1 VDQILD
7 ATGEDRDVAIARA
20 GAALRDGEIVVV
32 PTDTLYGVAADAFNP
47 RGTRR
52 IFEAKERPRSIPLP
66 ILLRSPKQLPGVCPA
81 LPDGAEP
88 LMAAYWPGPLTIV
101 VPAQT
106 GLRWDLGDNEGTV
119 AVRMPMDEVAL
130 AVIRDVGP
138 LAVTGANRSG
148 QPPPTTVE
156 EAREQLGGQVRH
168 YLDGGPRQARTAS
181 TIVDLTRREPAVLRE
196 GAVPGEDALA
206 VACGDLD
213 PLEAAARFDE
223 LRDGGQRGGSHER
236 GAGT

>member
-1 VDQILD
+1 VDQVLD
-7 ATGEDRDVAIARA
+7 ATGEERDVAVARA
-20 GAALRDGEIVVV
+20 GAALREGEIVVL
-32 PTDTLYGVAADAFNP
+32 PTDTFYGVAADAFNP

-52 IFEAKERPRSIPLP
+52 IFEAKGHPRSIPLP

-81 LPDGAEP
+81 LPDGAEA

-119 AVRMPMDEVAL
+119 AVRMPLDEVAL

-148 QPPPTTVE
+148 EPPPTTVE
-156 EAREQLGGQVRH
+156 QAREQLGALVRH
-168 YLDGGPRQARTAS
+168 YLDGGPRDARTAS
-181 TIVDLTRREPAVLRE
+181 TIVALTRREPAVLRE
-196 GAVPGEDALA
+196 GAVPGEDALD
-206 VACGDLD
+206 VARGELD
-213 PLEAAARFDE
+213 PLDAAARLDDRDADE
-223 LRDGGQRGGSHER
+223 GRDPSDERDESH
-236 GAGT
+236 